1 MEKTK
6 DEIYTLLTDYVADKC
21 YDHDYEE
28 FFYDEDTGEWVLWV
42 DGHMDVAHY
51 NPNTNKVY

>member
-1 MEKTK
+1 MTEQ
-6 DEIYTLLTDYVADKC
+6 EIYKLLTDYVADKR
-21 YDHDYEE
+21 YDHDDMEL
-28 FFYDEDTGEWVLWV
+28 FYDKDYGEWVLWV